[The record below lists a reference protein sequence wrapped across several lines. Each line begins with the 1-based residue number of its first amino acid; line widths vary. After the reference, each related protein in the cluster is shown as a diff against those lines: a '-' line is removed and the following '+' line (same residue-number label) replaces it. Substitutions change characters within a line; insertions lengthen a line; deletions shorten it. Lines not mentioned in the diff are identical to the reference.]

1 MRWLLSILLT
11 LICGAAAF
19 GQGTEY
25 HKFKDS
31 DEVPRITPEDAKKA
45 FDDRA
50 AVFVDARGAE
60 IYNAE
65 HIKGAINIPLGSDE
79 NFDKLPKGKRIIVY
93 CS

>member
-1 MRWLLSILLT
+1 MKFLLSALLA
-11 LICGAAAF
+11 LVLGAAAY
-19 GQGTEY
+19 GQGEY
-25 HKFKDS
+25 RKFNNS
-31 DEVPRITPEDAKKA
+31 DEVPRIALEDAKKA
-45 FDDRA
+45 FDDRTA
-50 AVFVDARGAE
+50 IFVDARGAE